1 MNCSN
6 HLQPRY
12 RHEISGAIEQ
22 RIDHFPPQ
30 TRAYSPNKAN
40 FFSQRN
46 TTPSSTCF
54 EHVTRL
60 TADIPSPHIS
70 LEEVVSQHQNTLVAL
85 SGGLDS
91 FLIATLIHR
100 TTGHWPPVATLVSQ
114 LSDYCE
120 IDETKRIAKKLGITD
135 LIIIETDQEE
145 FMESLT
151 PAIKSMEV
159 PLYNLHPVSK
169 WIFVRKIK
177 QLGFDRCLTG
187 DGADQIFDHD
197 NGHDYLP
204 LVGAIFSDLMVD
216 LICPLYRLDL
226 SPDTPDH
233 NKTFLRELGEKLLP
247 PHFAWKKKRKGMTPF
262 IDLKKFCKYPEGMG
276 EKESTLYV
284 TQHLLQTTHQ

>member
-100 TTGHWPPVATLVSQ
+100 TTGHW
-114 LSDYCE
+114 
-120 IDETKRIAKKLGITD
+120 GITD

-197 NGHDYLP
+197 DGHDYLP
-204 LVGAIFSDLMVD
+204 LV
-216 LICPLYRLDL
+216 